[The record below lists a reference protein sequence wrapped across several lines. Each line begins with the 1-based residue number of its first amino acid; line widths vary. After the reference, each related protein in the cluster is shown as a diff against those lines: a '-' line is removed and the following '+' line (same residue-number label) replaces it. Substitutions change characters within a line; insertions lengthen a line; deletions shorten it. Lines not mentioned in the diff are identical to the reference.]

1 MIVAPIE
8 STDASMVQALI
19 NEILSAKAQLVELD
33 ERYSQQQAITAR
45 LKAEGEDVNAAETQL
60 RQDERQRA
68 DLCERLL
75 ILETGL
81 DTLP

>member
-8 STDASMVQALI
+8 GTDASMVQALI
-19 NEILSAKAQLVELD
+19 NEILSARAQLVELD

-75 ILETGL
+75 ILETRL
-81 DTLP
+81 DTIP

>member
-8 STDASMVQALI
+8 GTDASMVQALI
-19 NEILSAKAQLVELD
+19 NEILSARAQLVELD

-75 ILETGL
+75 ILETRL